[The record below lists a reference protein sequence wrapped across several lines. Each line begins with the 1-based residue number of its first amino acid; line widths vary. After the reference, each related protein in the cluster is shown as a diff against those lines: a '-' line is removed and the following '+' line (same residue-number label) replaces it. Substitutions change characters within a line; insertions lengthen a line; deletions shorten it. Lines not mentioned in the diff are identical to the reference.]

1 MNTLKGQELFLILSD
16 CFHLLQSGASK
27 RKHVLNVV
35 ERLFWVLLVPVITVL
50 AEGTGEDGGE
60 VL

>member
-16 CFHLLQSGASK
+16 CFDLLQSGASK
-27 RKHVLNVV
+27 GKHVLNVM
-35 ERLFWVLLVPVITVL
+35 ERLVWVLFVPVMTVFP
-50 AEGTGEDGGE
+50 EGTGEGDVE